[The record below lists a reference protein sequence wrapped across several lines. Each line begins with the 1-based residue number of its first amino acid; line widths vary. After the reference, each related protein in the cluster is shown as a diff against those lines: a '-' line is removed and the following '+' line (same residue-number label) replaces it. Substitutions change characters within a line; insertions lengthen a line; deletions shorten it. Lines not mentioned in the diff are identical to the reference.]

1 MERCIG
7 TKETVIFLQSFEI
20 FSDRNVRGFVC
31 GGGGGGVV
39 VVVVVVVFVVVVV
52 VVGNITDPRHLL

>member
-31 GGGGGGVV
+31 GGGGVV
-39 VVVVVVVFVVVVV
+39 VVIFVVVVV

>member
-39 VVVVVVVFVVVVV
+39 VVVFVVVVL

>member
-1 MERCIG
+1 MERFIG